1 MERLKLEDFNNK
13 EEDIFNFDETYDKC
27 FVDIDED
34 IPPPPIA
41 LGIGYHEYKN
51 NSYLN
56 ATFTYGEMSAI
67 IAPQKS
73 KKSFFKRALAASYIG
88 GKTSNYFSNIITKR
102 EGDKYVLDFDTE
114 QGKYYAQRSFSGV
127 MEMVGEKYKN
137 YLPFGIKSLDDKQM
151 LLFIDGVI
159 QKYKGKIGMVFIDGI
174 ADLCS
179 NENDIIQSKA
189 VIKKLKEWT
198 ELGIHVCCVI
208 HKTFDKEKAFGH
220 LGTYIQ
226 KKIETSVFLEITD
239 SDIKNSPVKVTQKDS
254 RGAPFDNF
262 YFDLDLNNLRPKECI
277 EPNHETHKSFT
288 L

>member
-1 MERLKLEDFNNK
+1 MEKLKYESFNNP
-13 EEDIFNFDETYDKC
+13 EEDVFDFDETYEKC
-27 FVDIDED
+27 FVDINKD
-34 IPPPPIA
+34 IAAPPIA

-51 NSYLN
+51 NTYLN

-67 IAPQKS
+67 VAPQKS

-88 GKTSNYFSNIITKR
+88 GESSNYFPNIISKR
-102 EGDKYVLDFDTE
+102 DSDLYVLDFDTE
-114 QGKYYAQRSFSGV
+114 QGIYYSQRSFKGV
-127 MEMVGEKYKN
+127 MEMVGNEYKN

-179 NENDIIQSKA
+179 NENDVIQSKA

-208 HKTFDKEKAFGH
+208 HKTFEKDKAFGH
-220 LGTYIQ
+220 LGSYIQ
-226 KKIETSVFLEITD
+226 KKIESSIFLTITD
-239 SDIKNSPVKVTQKDS
+239 AETKNSPVKVEQKDS

-262 YFDLDLNNLRPKECI
+262 YFDLDLNNLIPKECN
-277 EPNHETHKSFT
+277 EQTWK
-288 L
+288 